1 MKKEREQ
8 LDNVK
13 CQKLKK
19 KILQGKANNRSQ
31 DHLAEGEYLDWQILE
46 GGLTNHQQNLSKSPS
61 TK

>member
-46 GGLTNHQQNLSKSPS
+46 GGLTNH
-61 TK
+61 